1 MRVSALLRS
10 GQLQTLQP
18 SSCSCYTFPW
28 RSHAQLVGV
37 QSTDKQSPRRQY
49 RALHSSF
56 DDINIAL
63 TQGNVSF
70 VLYLW
75 PRPQSFYFKSCQRMP
90 DLDLHYLLLKH
101 FTQCH
106 IFQILLLCFES
117 GTTKHLKE
125 LIQEFMYASSP
136 YTMLHFT
143 QRTGQWGKHSENTLW
158 RKQKQQLGTT
168 VNQSILGQDA
178 EP

>member
-28 RSHAQLVGV
+28 RRHAQLVGV
-37 QSTDKQSPRRQY
+37 QSTDKQAHRRQY
-49 RALHSSF
+49 RALHWPF
-56 DDINIAL
+56 DDDISIAL
-63 TQGNVSF
+63 TQENLCIPQTQKLKNTGNVPF

-90 DLDLHYLLLKH
+90 DLDLHYLHLKH

-125 LIQEFMYASSP
+125 LIQEFMYVPCCIS
-136 YTMLHFT
+136 L
-143 QRTGQWGKHSENTLW
+143 K
-158 RKQKQQLGTT
+158 
-168 VNQSILGQDA
+168 GQDSGESTVKA
-178 EP
+178 LCGESRNNSLELL